1 MPKDTFIFDE
11 LPVQELER
19 TLDAM
24 RFYNEVE
31 VGLTLDEF
39 NLQKRLKPFVPVA
52 TFD

>member
-1 MPKDTFIFDE
+1 M
-11 LPVQELER
+11 QELER

-24 RFYNEVE
+24 RFYKEVE
-31 VGLTLDEF
+31 VGLTLGEF